1 MDVYWVEAWLVDNS
15 HGLHARGLLGAIT
28 HLLAPQGP
36 DVVILN
42 AIAVAVSVGIV
53 TTLTFLLYAHAGSV
67 WSRLA
72 IGVLLASPL
81 CALFFEELGDPLM
94 VAFALFLVTAGCLHS
109 IRNRTVKVLLV
120 VLCSLAV
127 IAVHEASLFL
137 FVPALALMGF
147 GSGRPGYPALIGY
160 VGLAVPLLIAILVTK
175 APQLPEQ
182 NYRSY
187 NSLTHEVIP
196 RDKEPFPV
204 YSQLLREEIDNYFGS
219 PVKIVQFVLKF
230 PRVWCITLIAL
241 ALVSAL
247 LSGSGTYRVWAH
259 FLYLSFC
266 SAPLYVIAHDW
277 GRFSIITFWLA
288 LITVWM
294 RARETTPPSYVF
306 TRWMRLLIPEHAP
319 PEPLLFAVASTLILG
334 ASALYPDFGINGMPA
349 LSLPIVIPTLIA
361 LMYWRAWSRQRS
373 VVAPQV

>member
-15 HGLHARGLLGAIT
+15 HGLHARGLLGAIA
-28 HLLAPQGP
+28 HLLAPHGP

-42 AIAVAVSVGIV
+42 AIVVAVSVGIV
-53 TTLTFLLYAHAGSV
+53 ATLAFLLYVHARSV

-94 VAFALFLVTAGCLHS
+94 VAFALFLITAGCLNW
-109 IRNRTVKVLLV
+109 IRNRTAKVLLV
-120 VLCSLAV
+120 ILCSLTV
-127 IAVHEASLFL
+127 IAVHEAALFL
-137 FVPALALMGF
+137 FVPALALIGF
-147 GSGRPGYPALIGY
+147 GSGRPGYPALFGY
-160 VGLAVPLLIAILVTK
+160 VALAVPLLIAIVVTK
-175 APQLPEQ
+175 APQLPESD
-182 NYRSY
+182 YRSY
-187 NSLTHEVIP
+187 NSMTHEVIP

-204 YSQLLREEIDNYFGS
+204 YSQLLREEADNYFGS

-230 PRVWCITLIAL
+230 PRVWCISLIAL
-241 ALVSAL
+241 VLVSAL
-247 LSGSGTYRVWAH
+247 LSGSATQTLWAH
-259 FLYLSFC
+259 FLYLTFC

-288 LITVWM
+288 LVTVWM
-294 RARETTPPSYVF
+294 RARDTTPPAPVF
-306 TRWMRLLIPEHAP
+306 SHWLRRLIPERVP
-319 PEPLLFAVASTLILG
+319 PEPLLFGVASALMLG

-361 LMYWRAWSRQRS
+361 LVRWHAWSRQNTGG
-373 VVAPQV
+373 VPQV